1 MYLAVEGKSVEAQ
14 WVRVYDYLRKAIE
27 AGELAPG
34 AQLPPEF
41 EVSASQGVSRNTVRR
56 AYLALSQDG
65 LIRSINGRG
74 SFVMQTGMTYEI
86 DATSRFRDV
95 LDRQGVQSGM
105 RTLSTEP
112 VQANGEIAAI
122 LGVKPGHDLLRVT
135 ALILGDDCPFIL
147 TVRHIR
153 ADLVDQLDAKLRAA
167 GSLTVVAHNEGL
179 GQLHRLSTTIGARLP
194 TEFEAQ
200 HLQCPANAPVLTM
213 LSANAVAEDA
223 LLECQHAVMNS
234 QLLRLSFRSSN

>member
-1 MYLAVEGKSVEAQ
+1 MEAQ
-14 WVRVYDYLRKAIE
+14 WVRVYDYLRNAI
-27 AGELAPG
+27 AIGELAPG

-41 EVSASQGVSRNTVRR
+41 EVSASHGVSRNTVRR

-74 SFVMQTGMTYEI
+74 SFVMQTGMTYQI

-105 RTLSTEP
+105 RTIATAP
-112 VQANGEIAAI
+112 VQADAEIAAI
-122 LGVKPGHDLLRVT
+122 LGVPPGHKLLRVT
-135 ALILGDDCPFIL
+135 ALILGDECPFIL

-153 ADLVDQLDAKLRAA
+153 VDLVHDLDAKLKAA
-167 GSLTVVAHNEGL
+167 GSLTVVAQNEGL
-179 GQLHRLSTTIGARLP
+179 GQLHRLSTIVGARLP

-213 LSANAVAEDA
+213 LSANAVADDL

-234 QLLRLSFRSSN
+234 QLLRLSFRSSS